1 MFDRVTA
8 ESPKDPADRPLF
20 LHAIAMREYL
30 EGGGKKRDL
39 KYDLEGGWFRVVAAE
54 ATPVG
59 GAAPASPAAEEAEAR
74 RSDDDA

>member
-1 MFDRVTA
+1 MGMK
-8 ESPKDPADRPLF
+8 KDLYP
-20 LHAIAMREYL
+20 HGSREL